1 VALGACFA
9 AVVVR
14 QHGVSVLLVW
24 MGTWRPRCVRAGQD
38 GVHCGYKS
46 VFIII
51 LFRLARLGRNFF
63 SLPVALQLID

>member
-9 AVVVR
+9 AAVVR

-46 VFIII
+46 VFIIV
-51 LFRLARLGRNFF
+51 LFRLARLERNFF